1 MHFLVVLSVECS
13 TTWEDPEVDEPDEPP
28 DVVVVVV
35 VVTLALPVL

>member
-13 TTWEDPEVDEPDEPP
+13 TTWEDPEVDEPP

-35 VVTLALPVL
+35 VVELVTLAFPVL